1 MPWYFWLILAVALGS
16 IVGSLL
22 MLRSTARK
30 IPLSEEQK
38 KRIAERNAAADAQA
52 ARDR

>member
-38 KRIAERNAAADAQA
+38 KRIAERNAAADAQD

>member
-1 MPWYFWLILAVALGS
+1 MSWYFWLILAVALGS

-22 MLRSTARK
+22 LLRDGARK
-30 IPLSEEQK
+30 IPLTEEQK
-38 KRIAERNAAADAQA
+38 KRIAECNAKADAED